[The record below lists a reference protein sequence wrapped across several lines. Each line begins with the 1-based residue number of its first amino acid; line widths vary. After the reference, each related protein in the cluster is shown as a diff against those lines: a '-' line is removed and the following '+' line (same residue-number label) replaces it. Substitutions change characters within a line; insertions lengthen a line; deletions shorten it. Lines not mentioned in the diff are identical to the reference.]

1 MKGYFY
7 LSFKRKVTL
16 SFLVTIQ
23 QKSTFQKKDSN
34 SMLQGF
40 SILFCFYILGE
51 LLVIFLDSPIPGSV
65 AGMLLL
71 FGFLCWRDQAPKAL
85 VKTSEKLLVYLPLLL
100 VPAGVGVIQYL
111 DLLQEQLLAITA
123 SLIVGT
129 TLSMIFI
136 SWFTRKFTKFE
147 HQDKSN
153 D

>member
-1 MKGYFY
+1 
-7 LSFKRKVTL
+7 
-16 SFLVTIQ
+16 
-23 QKSTFQKKDSN
+23 
-34 SMLQGF
+34 MLQGF

-51 LLVIFLDSPIPGSV
+51 LLVIFLDSPIPGPV

-71 FGFLCWRDQAPKAL
+71 FAFLSWRDQAPKAL

-100 VPAGVGVIQYL
+100 VPAGVGIIQYL

-129 TLSMIFI
+129 TISMIFI
-136 SWFTRKFTKFE
+136 SWFTRKFTKIE